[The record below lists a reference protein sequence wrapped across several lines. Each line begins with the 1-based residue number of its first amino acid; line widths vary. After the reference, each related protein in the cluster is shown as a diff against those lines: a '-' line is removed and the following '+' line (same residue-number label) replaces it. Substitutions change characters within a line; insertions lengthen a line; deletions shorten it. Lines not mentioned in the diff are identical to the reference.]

1 MLPATDRTVR
11 ADGGSV
17 TELARTPLHDVHVA
31 LGARMVPFA
40 GFSMPVQYASIKA
53 EHAAVREGVG
63 LFDVSHMG
71 QIHFE
76 GPSATEALERLVTCP
91 VASLRAGRV
100 RYGMLCNHEGGV
112 VDDVTLYRVTDEHL
126 FLCVNAANIEKDW
139 RWCVRHTDETT
150 KLSNRSATTGLLALQ
165 GPGAEAVVSAIC
177 PADLGGLRNFRF
189 IETECAGHPTLLS
202 RTGYTGADGFELYF
216 PAEASESVWTALTR
230 AGAEPCGLGAR
241 DTLRLEAALSLYG
254 HELDDD
260 TSPLEAGLDRFVK
273 LDAGGYIGHEAVLAR
288 REAGHTRQLVGFEM
302 TGRGIA
308 RAGYPIAHEGDTVGT
323 VTSGA
328 PSPTLGKSIGLGY
341 VPPALAEPG
350 RTLDVIVRDRP
361 IAARVVPTPFVKKS

>member
-1 MLPATDRTVR
+1 MPD
-11 ADGGSV
+11 SP
-17 TELARTPLHDVHVA
+17 ELARTPLHDVHVA

-40 GFSMPVQYASIKA
+40 GFSMPVQYTSIKA
-53 EHAAVREGVG
+53 EHAAVRERVG

-76 GPSATEALERLVTCP
+76 GPEAVAALERLVTCE
-91 VASLRAGRV
+91 VATLRPGRV
-100 RYGMLCNHEGGV
+100 RYGMLCNAEGGV
-112 VDDVTLYRVTDEHL
+112 VDDVTVYRVSDEHL

-139 RWCVRHTDETT
+139 RWCVRHTDDRTALT
-150 KLSNRSATTGLLALQ
+150 NRSAATGLLALQ
-165 GPGAEAVVSAIC
+165 GPGAEDAVAGIC
-177 PADLGGLRNFRF
+177 SADLGDLRNFRF
-189 IETECAGHPTLLS
+189 LEADCAGHPTLVS
-202 RTGYTGADGFELYF
+202 RTGYTGSDGFELYF
-216 PAEASESVWTALTR
+216 PAAASEAVWSALVA

-254 HELDDD
+254 HELDDE

-273 LDAGGYIGHEAVLAR
+273 LEAGGFIGHEAMLAR
-288 REAGHTRQLVGFEM
+288 RDAGHTRRLVGFEV

-308 RAGYPIAHEGDTVGT
+308 RAGYPIAKDGATVGV

-341 VPPALAEPG
+341 VPPALGEPG
-350 RTLDVIVRDRP
+350 CTIDVIVRDKP
-361 IAARVVPTPFVKKS
+361 IAARVVPTPFVKKQS